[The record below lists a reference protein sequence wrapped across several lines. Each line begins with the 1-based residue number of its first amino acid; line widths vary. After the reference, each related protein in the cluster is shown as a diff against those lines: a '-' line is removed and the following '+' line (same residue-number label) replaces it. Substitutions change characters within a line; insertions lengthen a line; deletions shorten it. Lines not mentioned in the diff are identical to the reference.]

1 MASSKTSYLRKKL
14 LDHALNKAAWVA
26 PTELYLSLHTGDP
39 TISGSLTD
47 EISTSG
53 TNYARQRLDTK
64 LGTVDATTGISLLND
79 WITTLAALTEW
90 GTITHIGISDA
101 ATAGNMLY
109 FGQLT
114 AAQTTTIGQ
123 AFQLA
128 PGQLSIQEI

>member
-1 MASSKTSYLRKKL
+1 MAAAKTSYLRKKV
-14 LDHALNKAAWVA
+14 LDHILNKALWTP
-26 PTELYLSLHTGDP
+26 PTQLWLSLHTGDP

-47 EISTSG
+47 EVTMSASQ
-53 TNYARQRLDTK
+53 YERQRIDTK
-64 LGTVDATTGISLLND
+64 MGPVDAITGISLLTD
-79 WITTLAALTEW
+79 WVTTLAALIEW

-101 ATAGNMLY
+101 TTGGNMLY
-109 FGQLT
+109 YGQLT